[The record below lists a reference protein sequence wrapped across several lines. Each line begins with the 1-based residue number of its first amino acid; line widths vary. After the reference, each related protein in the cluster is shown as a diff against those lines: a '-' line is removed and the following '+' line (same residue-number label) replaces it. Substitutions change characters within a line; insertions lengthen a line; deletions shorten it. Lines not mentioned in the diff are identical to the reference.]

1 MAQYIVSITMG
12 TPKYEN
18 RRDLVYMEHCTYNHL
33 HQVFDDYA
41 SAKAAFRSAISA
53 YAEAHVGN
61 ERKVGEIFER
71 PGRLAYHG
79 EVFGWRRKPFWEVLK
94 LTERLLSDPDY
105 ECEPVEIGHF
115 SKVEY
120 LDPGYV
126 IHCDEEA
133 VVIAL
138 DSPTVAVQYNIHD
151 MSDENKYYYLSIRV
165 GDEDRGKAYD
175 ALNASLCPI
184 TLSGV
189 KETRRPLLE
198 TLKREKEIIKRAA
211 LMGG

>member
-12 TPKYEN
+12 MPEFDN
-18 RRDLVYMEHCTYNHL
+18 RDRLDQCTYNHL

-41 SAKAAFRSAISA
+41 SAKAGFRSAISA
-53 YAEAHVGN
+53 YAEVHCGN
-61 ERKVGEIFER
+61 EHRIGEIFER
-71 PGRLAYHG
+71 PGRLSYIG
-79 EVFGWRRKPFWEVLK
+79 EQFGWRKKPLHEVRS

-105 ECEPVEIGHF
+105 ECPPDEIGHF

-133 VVIAL
+133 VLIAL
-138 DSPTVAVQYNIHD
+138 DSPAVSVQYNIHD
-151 MSDENKYYYLSIRV
+151 MSEENKYYYLTIRV
-165 GDEDRGKAYD
+165 GDEDRGRAYD

-184 TLSGV
+184 SISGV
-189 KETRRPLLE
+189 KEARHPLLE

-211 LMGG
+211 LTGG

>member
-1 MAQYIVSITMG
+1 MAQYIVSITLG

-18 RRDLVYMEHCTYNHL
+18 RRDLVYLEHCTYNHL

-41 SAKAAFRSAISA
+41 SAKAGFRSAISA
-53 YAEAHVGN
+53 YAEAHFGN
-61 ERKVGEIFER
+61 ENRIGEIFER
-71 PGRLAYHG
+71 PGRLRYNG
-79 EVFGWRRKPFWEVLK
+79 ERFGGRRKPLREVCDM
-94 LTERLLSDPDY
+94 TERLLSDPDY
-105 ECEPVEIGHF
+105 ECGPDEIGHF
-115 SKVEY
+115 SKMEY

-126 IHCDEEA
+126 IHCDEET
-133 VVIAL
+133 VLIAL
-138 DSPTVAVQYNIHD
+138 DSPTVSVQYNVHD

-165 GDEDRGKAYD
+165 GDENSGRAFD
-175 ALNASLCPI
+175 AFNASMCPI

-189 KETRRPLLE
+189 QEIRRPLLE